1 MFDNKNDNVATGPI
15 RNNKRS
21 SMKQINICTF
31 NARSLRNK
39 TAELSY
45 FVNKHNIH
53 ILAISETW
61 LGPSISD
68 SLITIPGFQAPF
80 RNDRNAMGGGVCLFV
95 STSLPCRHRED
106 IQTTGLEIIWVEF
119 FNISKRPL
127 LVGCCYRPPSSNRKF
142 YDLLEENLD
151 AVIDYDILLVGDF
164 NAKNSDWC
172 ETDRTTADGLILQDL
187 LDSFNL
193 TQLCS
198 QPSHLDNDGLPRSLL
213 DLAITNRPDVFKSI
227 TVHPPLGT
235 SDHLPISLES
245 DFCFKPAPYQPH
257 ANSPVWLFHCKSEDR
272 MQDAFDELEWE
283 SVFRN
288 NDIDELWHQWCKKFL
303 KMSLNLS
310 PKLSHFQGKKIKDI
324 NPGLLPSSEVKL
336 S

>member
-39 TAELSY
+39 TAELSF

-119 FNISKRPL
+119 FNISKVSAHCL
-127 LVGCCYRPPSSNRKF
+127 LV
-142 YDLLEENLD
+142 
-151 AVIDYDILLVGDF
+151 AAID
-164 NAKNSDWC
+164 
-172 ETDRTTADGLILQDL
+172 
-187 LDSFNL
+187 
-193 TQLCS
+193 
-198 QPSHLDNDGLPRSLL
+198 P
-213 DLAITNRPDVFKSI
+213 
-227 TVHPPLGT
+227 PPL
-235 SDHLPISLES
+235 IEN
-245 DFCFKPAPYQPH
+245 FMIF
-257 ANSPVWLFHCKSEDR
+257 W
-272 MQDAFDELEWE
+272 
-283 SVFRN
+283 
-288 NDIDELWHQWCKKFL
+288 KKTWML
-303 KMSLNLS
+303 
-310 PKLSHFQGKKIKDI
+310 
-324 NPGLLPSSEVKL
+324 
-336 S
+336 